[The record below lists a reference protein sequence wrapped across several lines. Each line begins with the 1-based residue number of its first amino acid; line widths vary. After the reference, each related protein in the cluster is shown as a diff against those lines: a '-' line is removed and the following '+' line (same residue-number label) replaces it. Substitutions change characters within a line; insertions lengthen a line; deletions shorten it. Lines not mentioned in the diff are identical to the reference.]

1 LIAKSG
7 KFVPIRFLQ
16 RNGELF
22 PRQFTYYESG
32 FDFYPNGTTMH
43 WDSQGTATPIPPRD
57 ISEANNKIVEPL
69 YKAWCL

>member
-1 LIAKSG
+1 
-7 KFVPIRFLQ
+7 
-16 RNGELF
+16 
-22 PRQFTYYESG
+22 
-32 FDFYPNGTTMH
+32 MH